1 MGRSRV
7 IGLPAPVLVLTDT
20 RTGST
25 SFSGTKTYINVPIGA
40 ASVDRLVICVNSA
53 ALTAPSAVASATI
66 GGVAASLYQPVTGVN
81 RNIVFFWAKVPTG
94 TTATIVVNWS
104 GGDGAAAENLIT
116 YVLKD
121 HLSDTP
127 NAQNA
132 HNSSSLNVATLALSG
147 VEQDAAIIIGA
158 IGPGTTVVTFNSPV
172 TATGSLGVS
181 NLHKLSYGQVDGS
194 APGTVNLTFTS
205 APAVSAMAWR

>member
-25 SFSGTKTYINVPIGA
+25 SFSGTRTYSNVPIGA
-40 ASVDRLVICVNSA
+40 ASIDRLVICVNSA
-53 ALTAPSAVASATI
+53 ALVAPSVVASATI
-66 GGVAASLYQPVTGVN
+66 GGVAASLYQPVTGAN

-104 GGDGAAAENLIT
+104 GGDGAAGENLIT
-116 YVLKD
+116 YALKD
-121 HLSDTP
+121 HLSDIP
-127 NAQNA
+127 NVENFALNA
-132 HNSSSLNVATLALSG
+132 ATISLIG

-158 IGPGTTVVTFNSPV
+158 IGTGTTVVTFNPPV

-181 NLHKLSYGQVDGS
+181 SLHKLSYGQVDGS
-194 APGTVNLTFTS
+194 APGSVNLTFAS
-205 APAVSAMAWR
+205 APAISAMAWR